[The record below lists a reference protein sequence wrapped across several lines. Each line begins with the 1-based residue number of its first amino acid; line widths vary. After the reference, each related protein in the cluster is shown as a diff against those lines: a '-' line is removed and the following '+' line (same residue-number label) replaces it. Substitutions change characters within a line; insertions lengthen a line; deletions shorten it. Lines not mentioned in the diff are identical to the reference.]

1 MTYLNLLGGGHLF
14 SFIAYC
20 LLLHMH
26 VFMLCHCCYAN
37 KKIEKKTIMTQKIPN
52 DLKNSYTEV

>member
-52 DLKNSYTEV
+52 DLKNS